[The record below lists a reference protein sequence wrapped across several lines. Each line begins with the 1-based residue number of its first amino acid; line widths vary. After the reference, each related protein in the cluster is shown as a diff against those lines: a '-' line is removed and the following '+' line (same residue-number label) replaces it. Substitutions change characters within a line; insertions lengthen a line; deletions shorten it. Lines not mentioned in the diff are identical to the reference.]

1 METAILTTVVFLV
14 IASGILTA
22 IGQRNGWGVAPL
34 GFLGLGF
41 IIPFVMLLI
50 GVL

>member
-1 METAILTTVVFLV
+1 METAIIAFVAFLIV
-14 IASGILTA
+14 ISTILT
-22 IGQRNGWGVAPL
+22 ISGQRSGWGVAPL
-34 GFLGLGF
+34 GILGLGF